1 MVYIS
6 THVKCDSLYY
16 SNRQHYLC
24 QALVFCHAPSRGD
37 LFCELVTI
45 LEPIEGTATNQAVFL
60 MRHDKHKRDNTMT
73 TLELE
78 PQTLQPPSLPR
89 LELDDVVLDIERE
102 AVRALGSNS
111 PLESIDQA
119 AAAIAVAISTGRL
132 ETGSIAADRRV
143 IELSILAGRSISDV
157 VTVV

>member
-1 MVYIS
+1 
-6 THVKCDSLYY
+6 
-16 SNRQHYLC
+16 
-24 QALVFCHAPSRGD
+24 
-37 LFCELVTI
+37 
-45 LEPIEGTATNQAVFL
+45 
-60 MRHDKHKRDNTMT
+60 MRHEKHKRDNTMT